1 MRRCRL
7 EARLEANP
15 PPRLTWT
22 TAGRQ
27 IHPSGRH
34 DIRYDNGI
42 VVLLIN
48 NVQPQDAGEY
58 QLRASNEL
66 GEVSCKTVLN
76 IRRESNY
83 YSATS
88 LERQSVERIPPPRT
102 LMSQNNVP
110 VKQTL
115 VESDEM
121 QTLRAGCSKVEP
133 KILAPTQTPFPGAP
147 DGI

>member
-1 MRRCRL
+1 MACRL

-66 GEVSCKTVLN
+66 GEISCKTVLN
-76 IRRESNY
+76 IRRE
-83 YSATS
+83 
-88 LERQSVERIPPPRT
+88 
-102 LMSQNNVP
+102 LMFC
-110 VKQTL
+110 
-115 VESDEM
+115 
-121 QTLRAGCSKVEP
+121 A
-133 KILAPTQTPFPGAP
+133 
-147 DGI
+147 

>member
-1 MRRCRL
+1 L

-76 IRRESNY
+76 IRRESTDQSTSHSGV
-83 YSATS
+83 SASWGGTNHRMRWVWEGTEANWWR
-88 LERQSVERIPPPRT
+88 LIAE
-102 LMSQNNVP
+102 
-110 VKQTL
+110 
-115 VESDEM
+115 
-121 QTLRAGCSKVEP
+121 
-133 KILAPTQTPFPGAP
+133 
-147 DGI
+147 

>member
-1 MRRCRL
+1 L

-76 IRRESNY
+76 IRRESTDQFKVGGTNHRMRWMR
-83 YSATS
+83 
-88 LERQSVERIPPPRT
+88 ERTEANWWRLIA
-102 LMSQNNVP
+102 
-110 VKQTL
+110 
-115 VESDEM
+115 E
-121 QTLRAGCSKVEP
+121 
-133 KILAPTQTPFPGAP
+133 
-147 DGI
+147 

>member
-1 MRRCRL
+1 MFDDVACRL

-66 GEVSCKTVLN
+66 GEISCKTVLN
-76 IRRESNY
+76 IRREFNVLFPFLFIVRDQGDHLRVGLPGKPGKVGEFPICQGKVREIVCLWY
-83 YSATS
+83 AT
-88 LERQSVERIPPPRT
+88 
-102 LMSQNNVP
+102 
-110 VKQTL
+110 
-115 VESDEM
+115 
-121 QTLRAGCSKVEP
+121 A
-133 KILAPTQTPFPGAP
+133 LAIVTK
-147 DGI
+147 

>member
-1 MRRCRL
+1 VCCRL

-27 IHPSGRH
+27 IQPSGRH

-76 IRRESNY
+76 IRRQ
-83 YSATS
+83 YSPLYSSIGVTS
-88 LERQSVERIPPPRT
+88 ASGLSAFRAFEISSFRNVRRHLLYT
-102 LMSQNNVP
+102 L
-110 VKQTL
+110 
-115 VESDEM
+115 
-121 QTLRAGCSKVEP
+121 
-133 KILAPTQTPFPGAP
+133 
-147 DGI
+147 